1 MDDSLLGPNST
12 KRGIK
17 KETASKFFLMDG
29 FLHSRS
35 KSNMNND
42 SSTNQKCN
50 SLELKL
56 KNFSAAH
63 RPGRKSKSPKEAESN
78 AVFGNKSA

>member
-1 MDDSLLGPNST
+1 MDDSLVGPNST
-12 KRGIK
+12 KRGLK
-17 KETASKFFLMDG
+17 KEPASKFFLMDG

-42 SSTNQKCN
+42 SSVNQKCN

-63 RPGRKSKSPKEAESN
+63 RPSRKSRSPKEADSN
-78 AVFGNKSA
+78 PAFGNKSA